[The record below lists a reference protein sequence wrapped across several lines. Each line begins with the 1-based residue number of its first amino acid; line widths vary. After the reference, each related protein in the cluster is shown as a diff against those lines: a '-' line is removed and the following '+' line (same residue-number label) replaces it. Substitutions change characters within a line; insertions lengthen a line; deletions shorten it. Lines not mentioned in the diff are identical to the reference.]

1 MELKRRIFSILLL
14 AVFLPALVASSVH
27 RHHADAHEGT
37 VECVDCHHQ
46 SGHLASGAQGLDE
59 CLLCQFLGL
68 PFVVALLAAALPLD
82 RRVEAFYGFLR
93 QRVSPVG
100 LRHNRSRAPPV
111 PVLSA

>member
-1 MELKRRIFSILLL
+1 MTGRKISAFILS

-27 RHHADAHEGT
+27 RHHPDGHEGT

-68 PFVVALLAAALPLD
+68 PFIVALLAAALPLD

>member
-1 MELKRRIFSILLL
+1 MELRRRIISILLL
-14 AVFLPALVASSVH
+14 AVFLPALLASSLH
-27 RHHADAHEGT
+27 RHHHDSHEGA

-68 PFVVALLAAALPLD
+68 PFIIALLAAALPLD

>member
-1 MELKRRIFSILLL
+1 MELKRRIISLLLL

-27 RHHADAHEGT
+27 RHDSSAHEET

-68 PFVVALLAAALPLD
+68 PFIIALLAAALPLD

-93 QRVSPVG
+93 QRVRAVG